1 METSRKATMAAPAG
15 EPVHLLE
22 HPATTIAHNAE
33 LVGVVVA
40 PAAPMPF
47 LDSVLD
53 DILEWGGPHDE

>member
-1 METSRKATMAAPAG
+1 MAAPAG
-15 EPVHLLE
+15 QPVHLLE
-22 HPATTIAHNAE
+22 LPATTIEDNPE

-47 LDSVLD
+47 LDSVFD

>member
-1 METSRKATMAAPAG
+1 MAAPAG